1 MQTISATELARHTRD
16 ILDRVAKQGETF
28 AIARHHTQVAQLVPA
43 PKAVTASQ
51 ALSGLDLPELT
62 PLQASD
68 WLEERNE
75 GLGDKAPDDFLPAAK
90 GLLRPRAS

>member
-1 MQTISATELARHTRD
+1 MQTIRATELARHMRD

-28 AIARHHTQVAQLVPA
+28 AIARHHTLVAQLVPA

-68 WLEERNE
+68 WLEERKE